1 MVSRVP
7 KEWRVPI
14 AWAVLQVAPLV
25 IEVAR
30 PPSWHRPHG
39 YAEAPIA
46 VALVLVLVLA
56 VLRRS
61 RVAWWILVVLSF
73 GAYASWVKQVSDHGL
88 GVAWVLSSVLSLVSF
103 FLLLSTP
110 MRRFVRIRGR
120 FAAIPG

>member
-30 PPSWHRPHG
+30 PSRWHRAHG
-39 YAEAPIA
+39 YAEAIA
-46 VALVLVLVLA
+46 VALLLVLVLA

-61 RVAWWILVVLSF
+61 RVAWWILVVL
-73 GAYASWVKQVSDHGL
+73 
-88 GVAWVLSSVLSLVSF
+88 
-103 FLLLSTP
+103 
-110 MRRFVRIRGR
+110 
-120 FAAIPG
+120 

>member
-14 AWAVLQVAPLV
+14 AWAVLQVTPLV
-25 IEVAR
+25 IEIAR
-30 PPSWHRPHG
+30 PSRWHRAHG
-39 YAEAPIA
+39 YAEAIA
-46 VALVLVLVLA
+46 VALLLVLVLA

-73 GAYASWVKQVSDHGL
+73 GAYASWLKQVSGHGF

-110 MRRFVRIRGR
+110 MRRFVRVRGR
-120 FAAIPG
+120 FAASPS